1 MSYQTPVFTLTLL
14 LWLFLA
20 YRFIRALVN
29 RKLHDRASLYAWG
42 IFFLCYLVVAL
53 NVPVMEDEINVHF
66 GGLPVTAL
74 VRNMAILVTAHLYF
88 LLTRHIDRPSPRMKR
103 VYLRANPAIVALS
116 FVLFMYLVIWQTPS
130 SNELTHIV
138 KSIREGSMLVWTP
151 LVFIPSGIR
160 MWQLEKYRHMRIRYA
175 LSLVFFAAFMS
186 ECVSGLVWSFALF
199 FVPNLQ
205 AQALVFD
212 HLATY
217 LCLILF
223 FVMLFP
229 FRWLMPL
236 FYPNQLRRYIRL
248 RRLGAVVKEY
258 SAFQP
263 AVHRMTFNLIRATD
277 IDLAIYQEV
286 IAILDMYPSMDDEAE
301 TLQRKIQ
308 TLVED
313 QPQYAE
319 LVDRLASIRI

>member
-1 MSYQTPVFTLTLL
+1 
-14 LWLFLA
+14 
-20 YRFIRALVN
+20 
-29 RKLHDRASLYAWG
+29 
-42 IFFLCYLVVAL
+42 
-53 NVPVMEDEINVHF
+53 MEDEINVHF

-88 LLTRHIDRPSPRMKR
+88 LLTRHIDRPSLRIKR
-103 VYLRANPAIVALS
+103 IFLRANPAIVVIS
-116 FVLFMYLVIWQTPS
+116 FVLFMYLVTWQTPS
-130 SNELTHIV
+130 TDELTHIV

-151 LVFIPSGIR
+151 LVFIPAGIR
-160 MWQLEKYRHMRIRYA
+160 MRQLEKYRHMRIRYA

-186 ECVSGLVWSFALF
+186 ECVSGLVWSFTLF

-212 HLATY
+212 RLSTY

-248 RRLGAVVKEY
+248 RRLGTVVKKY

-277 IDLAIYQEV
+277 IDLAIYQQV
-286 IAILDMYPSMDDEAE
+286 IAILDMYPSMVDEGE

-319 LVDRLASIRI
+319 LVDKLASIRI